1 MAKNE
6 YEGGQIMKKYFSIA
20 ALFLSALLASVG
32 FHVEAASFTFAQ
44 PGATSANQPS
54 SASFATSSV
63 DESTVRN
70 TSAKKKEKKSK
81 RAEGA
86 SQQDPIAIKNKSD
99 ERNQVHP
106 DAAVKDTKPEEIN
119 LPGVMKIAGESTQAI
134 DFTRTQVVTVNDTGS
149 ATVIVSMDSSNHIQT
164 PWLNPILKSTNEIK
178 PLPIDKDDNNIFFSI
193 AEGVTGDVQIWLK
206 DQTTRKVKGLI
217 LSPKKGING
226 QNIILRDSG
235 VSKGNA
241 PKSDSYVAQVQRHAE
256 VVAFGNAPDGY
267 SEIQPNIPP
276 IVRNGLVITTSRLYS
291 SADTDIY
298 VYDVAN
304 PGPAKAM
311 LTETEF
317 DGPTVTA
324 VSIFPKPLLNA
335 KEHVKVIVEAKKGR

>member
-1 MAKNE
+1 
-6 YEGGQIMKKYFSIA
+6 MKKHFSLA
-20 ALFLSALLASVG
+20 ALCILVHL
-32 FHVEAASFTFAQ
+32 ASFTFNAKAASFSFTQ
-44 PGATSANQPS
+44 PGASSTNQQS
-54 SASFATSSV
+54 SVSFATSSF
-63 DESTVRN
+63 DESTIRN
-70 TSAKKKEKKSK
+70 SSQNKKGKKSK
-81 RAEGA
+81 KAETA
-86 SQQDPIAIKNKSD
+86 SLQGSDASKKNAD
-99 ERNQVHP
+99 DRNQVHP
-106 DAAVKDTKPEEIN
+106 DVAVKDTKPEEIK
-119 LPGVMKIAGESTQAI
+119 LPGVMNIAGESTQAL
-134 DFTRTQVVTVNDTGS
+134 DFTRTQIVTVNDTGS
-149 ATVIVSMDSSNHIQT
+149 ATVIVSMDSSNRIQT
-164 PWLNPILKSTNEIK
+164 PWMNPILKATGEVK
-178 PLPIDKDDNNIFFSI
+178 PLPIDKEDNNIFFTI

-226 QNIILRDSG
+226 QNIILRDTG

-304 PGPAKAM
+304 PGPSKAM

-335 KEHVKVIVEAKKGR
+335 NEHVKVIVEAKKGR